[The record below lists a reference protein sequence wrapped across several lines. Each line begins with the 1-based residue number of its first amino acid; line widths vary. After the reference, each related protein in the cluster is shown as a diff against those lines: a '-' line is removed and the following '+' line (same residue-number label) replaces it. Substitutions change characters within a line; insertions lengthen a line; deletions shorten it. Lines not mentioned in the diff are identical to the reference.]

1 MQGVR
6 NFRDIGGHLTASGA
20 RVRTGRI
27 YRAGHLADATDDDL
41 RTLEQL
47 GIGLVIDFRGPADI
61 ADEGDDRLPPGARL
75 VAIPMFDPA
84 RGADIRTLLY
94 EGPPELIAETFGE
107 GRASEAMARGAANL
121 VTDTTR
127 VEQYGEMLRTIIEA
141 DAPTIIHCSAGKDR
155 TGWAASLMLLALGVP
170 ERTIIDHYLESNQ
183 HRRDQTDRLAQFR
196 RAGIDPAILEPFFGV
211 SEEYKRAALSALD
224 ERWGGIDRYLH
235 EGLGITDAEISRFR
249 DEMLEPGPG
258 A

>member
-6 NFRDIGGHLTASGA
+6 NFRDIGGHLTATGA

-27 YRAGHLADATDDDL
+27 YRAGHLANATDADL
-41 RTLEQL
+41 ERLEQL
-47 GIGLVIDFRGPADI
+47 GIGVVIDFRGPSDI
-61 ADEGDDRLPPGARL
+61 ADEGEDRLPPGARL
-75 VAIPMFDPA
+75 VSIPMFDPA

-107 GRASEAMARGAANL
+107 GRAFEAMARSAASL

-127 VEQYGEMLRTIIEA
+127 VEQYGDMLRTIITA

-170 ERTIIDHYLESNQ
+170 ERTVIDHYLESNL
-183 HRRDQTDRLAQFR
+183 HRLEQSDRLEQFT
-196 RAGIDPAILEPFFGV
+196 RAGIDPSILEPFFGV
-211 SEEYKRAALSALD
+211 NEEYKRAALRALA
-224 ERWGGIDRYLH
+224 ERWGGIDGYLH
-235 EGLGITDAEISRFR
+235 GGLGITDTEISRFR
-249 DEMLEPGPG
+249 DEMLEPG

>member
-6 NFRDIGGHLTASGA
+6 NFRDIGGHRTVTGA

-41 RTLEQL
+41 RALEQL
-47 GIGLVIDFRGPADI
+47 RIGVVIDFRGPTDI

-75 VAIPMFDPA
+75 VSIPMFDPA

-94 EGPPELIAETFGE
+94 EGAPEVVAETFGE
-107 GRASEAMARGAANL
+107 GRALEAMARGAANL

-127 VEQYGEMLRTIIEA
+127 VQQYGEMLRTIIEA
-141 DAPTIIHCSAGKDR
+141 DAPAIIHCSAGKDR

-170 ERTIIDHYLESNQ
+170 EQTVIDHYLESNL
-183 HRRDQTDRLAQFR
+183 HRREQSDRFEQFT
-196 RAGIDPAILEPFFGV
+196 RAGIDPSILEPFFGV
-211 SEEYKRAALSALD
+211 REEYKRAALVALD
-224 ERWGGIDRYLH
+224 ERWGGIDGYLYD
-235 EGLGITDAEISRFR
+235 GLGMTDAELSRFR
-249 DEMLEPGPG
+249 DEMLEPGT
-258 A
+258 